1 MAHGYLTTYP
11 RYMNKSR
18 IRILAIN
25 LVLVVAVAA
34 VATWGWKALHPSAAA
49 VTTTSTVVSVGD
61 VSSTVS
67 ASGTV
72 VSPGDVGVSPSVSG
86 TISSIKVKVG
96 QHVSAGTLM
105 ATLENTTQNNALNQA
120 KSALQTAQIQY
131 QQSVQAL
138 QTAKDNADQ
147 NAVTYQNS
155 VDGAKR
161 TLSDFTI
168 NMPLKAA
175 TYQSTVDAAK
185 RTMTNSADVYKS
197 YYDFYSPQGITLDYC
212 KQWVGISASTTCV
225 TLTNNYNTWQS
236 ALASYN
242 NAVINQQLSVQS
254 DSSTLITNQL
264 AVTNAL
270 SAQTNGLKKDQQ
282 AIVSAQASLDL
293 QRASMG
299 IAVPNPTAADF
310 SVAQA
315 SLALAQKNYDAT
327 LIKAPVTGDVAS
339 ISATVGSNAPTASNS
354 TIGSVTGFIVLT
366 NVSTLQIK
374 AGFSESDEAKLTVG
388 QSVDITFAA
397 LTNVT
402 ATGKVATIDLI
413 PTTASGATT
422 YNVYISVDGKVPGLK
437 TGMTATAT
445 IITGSANN
453 VLQVASQAVTTRGTR
468 STVNVIT
475 TVNGKEVTTPT
486 PVVIGLIGDSS
497 DQILSGVKAGTKVVL
512 RTVSSST
519 SSNGF
524 PAVGSPAGLGGAGLA
539 GAGGG
544 GGRGGR
550 FGG

>member
-1 MAHGYLTTYP
+1 
-11 RYMNKSR
+11 MNKSR

-34 VATWGWKALHPSAAA
+34 IATWGWKALHPSAAA
-49 VTTTSTVVSVGD
+49 VTTTSTVVSVGN

-72 VSPGDVGVSPSVSG
+72 VSPGDVGVSPTISG

-96 QHVSAGTLM
+96 QRVSAGTVM
-105 ATLENTTQNNALNQA
+105 ATLENTTQSNALNQA

-131 QQSVQAL
+131 RQSVQAL

-147 NAVTYQNS
+147 NAVTYQSS
-155 VDGAKR
+155 VDTAKR
-161 TLSDFTI
+161 TLNDFTT
-168 NMPLKAA
+168 NMPLKSQ
-175 TYQSTVDAAK
+175 TYQATVDAAK
-185 RTMTNSADVYKS
+185 RTLTNSADVYKS

-254 DSSTLITNQL
+254 DSSTLTTNQL

-270 SAQTNGLKKDQQ
+270 TAQTNGIKKDQQ
-282 AIVSAQASLDL
+282 AIVSAQNSLDL

-299 IAVPNPTAADF
+299 VAVADPTAADF

-315 SLALAQKNYDAT
+315 SLATAQKNYDAT

-354 TIGSVTGFIVLT
+354 TIGSVSGFIVLT

-397 LTNVT
+397 LTNVN

-422 YNVYISVDGKVPGLK
+422 YSVYISVDGKVPGLK

-453 VLQVASQAVTTRGTR
+453 VLQVASQAVTSRGNR

-486 PVVIGLIGDSS
+486 PVVVGLIGDSS
-497 DQILSGVKAGTKVVL
+497 DQIISGVKAGTKVVL

-519 SSNGF
+519 STNGF

-539 GAGGG
+539 GGGGG

-550 FGG
+550 GGGFGG

>member
-1 MAHGYLTTYP
+1 
-11 RYMNKSR
+11 MNKSR

-34 VATWGWKALHPSAAA
+34 IATWGWKALHPGAAA
-49 VTTTSTVVSVGD
+49 VTTTSTVVSIGN

-96 QHVSAGTLM
+96 QHVSAGNLM
-105 ATLENTTQNNALNQA
+105 ATLENTTQSNALNQA
-120 KSALQTAQIQY
+120 KNALQTAQIQY

-147 NAVTYQNS
+147 NIVTYQNS
-155 VDGAKR
+155 VDSAKR
-161 TLSDFTI
+161 TLSDFTS

-175 TYQSTVDAAK
+175 TYQASVDAAK
-185 RTMTNSADVYKS
+185 RTVTSAADVYKS
-197 YYDFYSPQGITLDYC
+197 YYDFYNPQGITLDYC

-225 TLTNNYNTWQS
+225 TLTNNYNTWQN

-242 NAVINQQLSVQS
+242 SAVINQQLSVQS
-254 DSSTLITNQL
+254 DSSTLTTNQV
-264 AVTNAL
+264 AVQNAL
-270 SAQTNGLKKDQQ
+270 TAQANGLKKDQQ

-299 IAVPNPTAADF
+299 VAVEKPTAADF

-315 SLALAQKNYDAT
+315 SLATAQKNYDAT

-339 ISATVGSNAPTASNS
+339 ISATVGANAPTASNS
-354 TIGSVTGFIVLT
+354 TVGSVSGFIVLT

-374 AGFSESDEAKLTVG
+374 AGFSESDEAKLVVG
-388 QSVDITFAA
+388 QPVDITFAA

-402 ATGKVATIDLI
+402 ASGKVATIDLI

-422 YNVYISVDGKVPGLK
+422 YNVYISVDGSVPGLK

-453 VLQVASQAVTTRGTR
+453 VLQVASQAVTSRGNR

-486 PVVIGLIGDSS
+486 PVVIGLVGDSS
-497 DQILSGVKAGTKVVL
+497 DQIISGVKAGTKVVL
-512 RTVSSST
+512 RTVTSST
-519 SSNGF
+519 SANGF
-524 PAVGSPAGLGGAGLA
+524 PSVGSPTGLGGAGLA

-544 GGRGGR
+544 SGGRGGR
-550 FGG
+550 GGGFGG

>member
-1 MAHGYLTTYP
+1 
-11 RYMNKSR
+11 MNKSR

-34 VATWGWKALHPSAAA
+34 IATWGWKALHPSAAA
-49 VTTTSTVVSVGD
+49 VTTTSTVVSVGN

-72 VSPGDVGVSPSVSG
+72 VSPGDVGVSPTISG

-96 QHVSAGTLM
+96 QRVSAGTVM
-105 ATLENTTQNNALNQA
+105 ATLENTTQRNALNQA
-120 KSALQTAQIQY
+120 KNALQTAQIQY
-131 QQSVQAL
+131 RQSVQAL

-147 NAVTYQNS
+147 NAVTYQSS
-155 VDGAKR
+155 VDTAKR
-161 TLSDFTI
+161 TLNDFTT
-168 NMPLKAA
+168 NMPLKSQ
-175 TYQSTVDAAK
+175 TYQATVDAAK
-185 RTMTNSADVYKS
+185 RTLTNSADVYKS

-254 DSSTLITNQL
+254 DSSTLTTNQL

-270 SAQTNGLKKDQQ
+270 TAQTNGIKKDQQ
-282 AIVSAQASLDL
+282 AIVSAQNSLDL

-299 IAVPNPTAADF
+299 VAVADPTAADF

-315 SLALAQKNYDAT
+315 SLATAQKNYDAT

-354 TIGSVTGFIVLT
+354 TIGSVSGFIVLT

-397 LTNVT
+397 LTNVN

-422 YNVYISVDGKVPGLK
+422 YSVYISVDGKVPGLK

-453 VLQVASQAVTTRGTR
+453 VLQVASQAVTSRGNR

-486 PVVIGLIGDSS
+486 PVVVGLIGDSS
-497 DQILSGVKAGTKVVL
+497 DQIISGVKAGTKVVL

-519 SSNGF
+519 STNGF

-539 GAGGG
+539 GGGGG

-550 FGG
+550 GGGFGG

>member
-1 MAHGYLTTYP
+1 
-11 RYMNKSR
+11 MNKSR

-34 VATWGWKALHPSAAA
+34 IATWGWKALHPSAAA
-49 VTTTSTVVSVGD
+49 VTTTSTVVSVGN

-72 VSPGDVGVSPSVSG
+72 VSPGDVGVSPTISG

-96 QHVSAGTLM
+96 QRVSAGTVM
-105 ATLENTTQNNALNQA
+105 ATLENTTQSNALNQA

-131 QQSVQAL
+131 RQSVQAL

-147 NAVTYQNS
+147 NAVTYQSS
-155 VDGAKR
+155 VDTAKR
-161 TLSDFTI
+161 TLNDFTT
-168 NMPLKAA
+168 NMPLKSQ
-175 TYQSTVDAAK
+175 TYQATVDAAK
-185 RTMTNSADVYKS
+185 RTLTNSADVYKS
-197 YYDFYSPQGITLDYC
+197 YYDFYSPHGITLDYC

-254 DSSTLITNQL
+254 DSSTLTTNQL

-270 SAQTNGLKKDQQ
+270 TAQTNGIKKDQQ
-282 AIVSAQASLDL
+282 AIVSAQNSLDL

-299 IAVPNPTAADF
+299 VAVADPTAADF

-315 SLALAQKNYDAT
+315 SLATAQKNYDAT

-354 TIGSVTGFIVLT
+354 TIGSVSGFIVLT

-397 LTNVT
+397 LTNVN

-422 YNVYISVDGKVPGLK
+422 YSVYISVDGKVPGLK

-453 VLQVASQAVTTRGTR
+453 VLQVASQAVTSRGNR

-486 PVVIGLIGDSS
+486 PVVVGLIGDSS
-497 DQILSGVKAGTKVVL
+497 DQIISGVKAGTKVVL

-519 SSNGF
+519 STNGF

-539 GAGGG
+539 GGGGG

-550 FGG
+550 GGGFGG

>member
-1 MAHGYLTTYP
+1 
-11 RYMNKSR
+11 MNKSR

-34 VATWGWKALHPSAAA
+34 IATWGWKALHPSAAA
-49 VTTTSTVVSVGD
+49 VTTTSTVVSVGN

-72 VSPGDVGVSPSVSG
+72 VSPGDVGVSPTISG

-96 QHVSAGTLM
+96 QRVSAGTVM
-105 ATLENTTQNNALNQA
+105 ATLENTTQRNALNQA
-120 KSALQTAQIQY
+120 KNALQTAQIQY
-131 QQSVQAL
+131 RQSVQAL
-138 QTAKDNADQ
+138 QSAKDSADQ
-147 NAVTYQNS
+147 NVVTYQNS
-155 VDGAKR
+155 VDSAKR
-161 TLSDFTI
+161 TLSDFTS

-175 TYQSTVDAAK
+175 TYQASVDSAK
-185 RTMTNSADVYKS
+185 RTLDSAAATYKAFSDNWANIYTLATCTSSIGLVSQCTTLYSDYNS
-197 YYDFYSPQGITLDYC
+197 
-212 KQWVGISASTTCV
+212 
-225 TLTNNYNTWQS
+225 WQS

-254 DSSTLITNQL
+254 DSSTLTTNQL

-270 SAQTNGLKKDQQ
+270 TAQTNGIKKDQQ
-282 AIVSAQASLDL
+282 AIVSAQNSLDL

-299 IAVPNPTAADF
+299 VAVADPTAADF

-315 SLALAQKNYDAT
+315 SLATAQKNYDAT

-354 TIGSVTGFIVLT
+354 TIGSVSGFIVLT

-397 LTNVT
+397 LTNVN

-422 YNVYISVDGKVPGLK
+422 YSVYISVDGKVPGLK

-453 VLQVASQAVTTRGTR
+453 VLQVASQAVTSRGNR

-486 PVVIGLIGDSS
+486 PVVVGLIGDSS
-497 DQILSGVKAGTKVVL
+497 DQIISGVKAGTKVVL

-519 SSNGF
+519 STNGF

-539 GAGGG
+539 GGGGG

-550 FGG
+550 GGGFGG

>member
-1 MAHGYLTTYP
+1 
-11 RYMNKSR
+11 MNKSR

-34 VATWGWKALHPSAAA
+34 IATWGWKALHPSAAA
-49 VTTTSTVVSVGD
+49 VTTTSTVVSVGN

-72 VSPGDVGVSPSVSG
+72 VSPGDVGVSPTISG

-96 QHVSAGTLM
+96 QRVSAGTVM
-105 ATLENTTQNNALNQA
+105 ATLENTTQSNALNQA

-147 NAVTYQNS
+147 NAVTYQSS
-155 VDGAKR
+155 VDTAKR
-161 TLSDFTI
+161 TLNDFTT
-168 NMPLKAA
+168 NMPLKSQ
-175 TYQSTVDAAK
+175 TYQATVDAAK
-185 RTMTNSADVYKS
+185 RTLTNSADVYKS

-254 DSSTLITNQL
+254 DSSTLTTNQL

-270 SAQTNGLKKDQQ
+270 TAQTNGIKKDQQ
-282 AIVSAQASLDL
+282 AIVSAQNSLDL

-299 IAVPNPTAADF
+299 VAVADPTAADF

-315 SLALAQKNYDAT
+315 SLATAQKNYDAT

-354 TIGSVTGFIVLT
+354 TIGSVSGFIVLT

-397 LTNVT
+397 LTNVN

-422 YNVYISVDGKVPGLK
+422 YSVYISVDGKVPGLK

-453 VLQVASQAVTTRGTR
+453 VLQVASQAVTSRGNR

-486 PVVIGLIGDSS
+486 PVVVGLIGDSS
-497 DQILSGVKAGTKVVL
+497 DQIISGVKAGTKVVL

-519 SSNGF
+519 STNGF

-539 GAGGG
+539 GGGGG

-550 FGG
+550 GGGFGG

>member
-1 MAHGYLTTYP
+1 MAHGWLTTYP

-34 VATWGWKALHPSAAA
+34 VATWGWKTLHPSAAA
-49 VTTTSTVVSVGD
+49 VTTTSAVVSVGD

-86 TISSIKVKVG
+86 TIKSIKVKVG

-131 QQSVQAL
+131 QQSVQAV

-155 VDGAKR
+155 VDSAKR
-161 TLSDFTI
+161 TLSDFTL
-168 NMPLKAA
+168 NMPLKATTYQATVDSAKRSLDSAAA
-175 TYQSTVDAAK
+175 TYKAF
-185 RTMTNSADVYKS
+185 ADNWANIY
-197 YYDFYSPQGITLDYC
+197 TL
-212 KQWVGISASTTCV
+212 TTCTSSIGLV
-225 TLTNNYNTWQS
+225 SQCTTLYSDYNSWQS
-236 ALASYN
+236 AIASYN
-242 NAVINQQLSVQS
+242 SALTSQQLSVQS

-270 SAQTNGLKKDQQ
+270 AAQTNGLKKDQQ
-282 AIVSAQASLDL
+282 AIISAQASLDL

-512 RTVSSST
+512 RTVTSST

-544 GGRGGR
+544 GGGRGGQ

>member
-1 MAHGYLTTYP
+1 
-11 RYMNKSR
+11 MNKSR

-34 VATWGWKALHPSAAA
+34 IATWGWKALHPSAAA
-49 VTTTSTVVSVGD
+49 VTTTSTVVSVGN

-72 VSPGDVGVSPSVSG
+72 VSPGDVGVSPTISG

-96 QHVSAGTLM
+96 QRVSAGTVM
-105 ATLENTTQNNALNQA
+105 ATLENTTQSNALNQA

-131 QQSVQAL
+131 RQSVQAL

-147 NAVTYQNS
+147 NAVTYQSS
-155 VDGAKR
+155 VDTAKR
-161 TLSDFTI
+161 TLNDFTT
-168 NMPLKAA
+168 NMPLKSQ
-175 TYQSTVDAAK
+175 TYQATVDAAK
-185 RTMTNSADVYKS
+185 RTLTNSADVYKS

-225 TLTNNYNTWQS
+225 TLSNNYNTWQS

-254 DSSTLITNQL
+254 DSSTLTTNQL

-270 SAQTNGLKKDQQ
+270 TAQTNGIKKDQQ
-282 AIVSAQASLDL
+282 AIVSAQNSLDL

-299 IAVPNPTAADF
+299 VAVADPTAADF

-315 SLALAQKNYDAT
+315 SLATAQKNYDAT

-354 TIGSVTGFIVLT
+354 TIGSVSGFIVLT

-397 LTNVT
+397 LTNVN

-422 YNVYISVDGKVPGLK
+422 YSVYISVDGKVPGLK

-453 VLQVASQAVTTRGTR
+453 VLQVASQAVTSRGNR

-486 PVVIGLIGDSS
+486 PVVVGLIGDSS
-497 DQILSGVKAGTKVVL
+497 DQIISGVKAGTKVVL

-519 SSNGF
+519 STNGF

-539 GAGGG
+539 GGGGG

-550 FGG
+550 GGGFGG